1 MKRILVVASI
11 VILCVAAV
19 GYGVPRY
26 RLARESARRQR
37 YIQEERQIE
46 DRTPLVLDAKTQAI
60 LSGADRVETFRL
72 AGGGDEEELTGA
84 EQAALHGPHPQY
96 FENYSVMD
104 VGQPQGKPFAAS
116 LQKALS
122 QVSGAV
128 DGAQCFDPGVGFRV
142 WKAKAHVDVCVC
154 FYCSGIQITTPYTSP
169 ESIRQNPYHQPTML
183 GESRP
188 ALLALSKE
196 AFPQDARLAAL
207 N

>member
-1 MKRILVVASI
+1 MKRILVVASL
-11 VILCVAAV
+11 VILCLAV
-19 GYGVPRY
+19 VYGVPRY
-26 RLARESARRQR
+26 RVVREAARRQQ
-37 YIQEERQIE
+37 YLE
-46 DRTPLVLDAKTQAI
+46 DAAKNEVPLVLDAKTEAI

-72 AGGGDEEELTGA
+72 AGGGDEELTSA
-84 EQAALHGPHPQY
+84 EQVALHGPHPQY
-96 FENYSVMD
+96 FENYSVMS
-104 VGQPQGKPFAAS
+104 VGPPQGKAFAAS
-116 LQKALS
+116 LQRALS
-122 QVSGAV
+122 QVSGEV

-154 FYCSGIQITTPYTSP
+154 FYCSGVQITTPYASP

-188 ALLALSKE
+188 ALLALSKQ